1 MILADCPIRSGV
13 IIQGDSSVVLSRERE
28 VSSCG
33 VAWRNEG
40 EGRVYRLLELLL
52 ATGAV
57 ALLCAGRAL
66 NDAAAW
72 YCSS

>member
-13 IIQGDSSVVLSRERE
+13 IIQGDSVVSSERE

-33 VAWRNEG
+33 GAWRNEG